1 VDLLVSVDLL
11 ASVDQVQADLLASV
25 DLLALALRVLEGP
38 QDSLPLQVAL
48 NQVGQAALLDSDNQ
62 AKVMVLVDPVLVDP
76 VLVDPVLVFAPKRS
90 SVPNLAGN
98 YLVAQDVLLHQSV
111 RLGLAKRTE

>member
-1 VDLLVSVDLL
+1 VDLQ
-11 ASVDQVQADLLASV
+11 ASVDQVQV

-48 NQVGQAALLDSDNQ
+48 NQDGQAALLDSDNQ

-76 VLVDPVLVFAPKRS
+76 VLAFAPKRS
-90 SVPNLAGN
+90 SVPNLA
-98 YLVAQDVLLHQSV
+98 
-111 RLGLAKRTE
+111 

>member
-1 VDLLVSVDLL
+1 VDLQ
-11 ASVDQVQADLLASV
+11 ASVDQVQV
-25 DLLALALRVLEGP
+25 DLLALALRVLAGP

-48 NQVGQAALLDSDNQ
+48 NQDGQAALLDSDNQ

-76 VLVDPVLVFAPKRS
+76 VLAFAPKRS